1 MIIVESKAELQR
13 WRQKQAGLV
22 GFVPTM
28 GALHVGHMSLVNACR
43 MECHATAVSIFV
55 NPTQFGP
62 HEDFNRYPRPIEAD
76 AELCERAGV
85 DLLYRPAVA
94 EMYPPGSQTMVEPG
108 AVAQRWCGA
117 ARPGHFRGVCTI
129 VLKLLNQVAP
139 HRTYLGEKDA
149 QQLRVLRQMAADLD
163 VATEIV
169 GCPTT
174 REEDGLALSSRN
186 RYLSVAE
193 RVGADALF
201 RGMRRAQQQYQ
212 SGITDVATLEK
223 EFRTLLSS
231 EGGWALEYAAIVD
244 ENTLEPLTVVG
255 ASGLFLVAA
264 RRGAT
269 RLIDNMV
276 ITRPQ

>member
-1 MIIVESKAELQR
+1 
-13 WRQKQAGLV
+13 
-22 GFVPTM
+22 
-28 GALHVGHMSLVNACR
+28 
-43 MECHATAVSIFV
+43 MECQATAVSIFV

-62 HEDFNRYPRPIEAD
+62 HEDFNRYPRPVEAD
-76 AELCERAGV
+76 AELCKRAGV

-129 VLKLLNQVAP
+129 VLKLHNQVAP
-139 HRTYLGEKDA
+139 HRMYLGEKDA

-255 ASGLFLVAA
+255 VSGLFLVAA

-276 ITRPQ
+276 INRPQ

>member
-1 MIIVESKAELQR
+1 MIIVESRAELQR
-13 WRQKQAGLV
+13 WRQKQGGLV

-28 GALHVGHMSLVNACR
+28 GALHSGHMSLVQASRSQCDT
-43 MECHATAVSIFV
+43 TAVSIFV

-62 HEDFNRYPRPIEAD
+62 NEDFSRYPRPAQAD

-85 DLLYRPAVA
+85 DLLYRPLVA
-94 EMYPPGSQTMVEPG
+94 EMYPSGSQTVVEPG

-129 VLKLLNQVAP
+129 VLKLLHQVVP
-139 HRTYLGEKDA
+139 HRMYLGEKDA
-149 QQLRVLRQMAADLD
+149 QQLRVLRQMVVDLD

-193 RVGADALF
+193 RAGADALY
-201 RGMRRAQQQYQ
+201 RGMRTAREQYQ
-212 SGITDVATLEK
+212 SGITDVTTLEK
-223 EFRTLLSS
+223 EFRTLLST
-231 EGGWALEYAAIVD
+231 EGGWTLEYAALVD
-244 ENTLEPLTVVG
+244 ENTLEPLTEVV
-255 ASGLFLVAA
+255 ACGLFLVAA

-269 RLIDNMV
+269 RLIDNM
-276 ITRPQ
+276 IINRQR